1 MKIAIVC
8 ANGKAGKLITAEA
21 VNGSNIQKRISVVAE

>member
-8 ANGKAGKLITAEA
+8 ANGHEGSLIAKEA
-21 VNGSNIQKRISVVAE
+21 VNRGHEVTGQASSQ

>member
-8 ANGKAGKLITAEA
+8 ANGKAGKLIAKEA
-21 VNGSNIQKRISVVAE
+21 VERGMPIIQLL